1 MPRFAWIKKGKQ
13 HCLLEGVYPCVRDC
27 GKEYLAQR
35 QKPYVGTCKGECHYA
50 GKDSVSQVQ
59 VPLKKTMLI
68 KWLYTGG
75 KLHRYQRRRLRLQ
88 FAGADQ
94 GGHEGWLEA
103 H

>member
-75 KLHRYQRRRLRLQ
+75 KLHRY
-88 FAGADQ
+88 
-94 GGHEGWLEA
+94 
-103 H
+103 